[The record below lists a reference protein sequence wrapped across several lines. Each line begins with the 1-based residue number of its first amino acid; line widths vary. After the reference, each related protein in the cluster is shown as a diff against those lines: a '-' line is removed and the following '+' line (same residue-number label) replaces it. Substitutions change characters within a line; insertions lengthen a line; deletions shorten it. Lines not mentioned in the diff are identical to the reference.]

1 MNQSNGDFSH
11 HAQQQ
16 PHGSCCAYWI
26 LRLPNL
32 VSLAIENCA
41 DNSKGENKMTNYAY
55 YERSS
60 EDQQN
65 YEDALDAENTA
76 YGKCERCKE
85 IGSFFRRDI
94 GGAESYTPWIS
105 DCCEREMLCDIV
117 PNPEYDEDE
126 DEN

>member
-1 MNQSNGDFSH
+1 MAEIRQ
-11 HAQQQ
+11 A
-16 PHGSCCAYWI
+16 P
-26 LRLPNL
+26 

-55 YERSS
+55 YE
-60 EDQQN
+60 DQQG
-65 YEDALDAENTA
+65 YEDAWDAENIA

-94 GGAESYTPWIS
+94 GGAESYTTWVS
-105 DCCEREMLCDIV
+105 SCCEREMLGDIV
-117 PNPEYDEDE
+117 PNPEYEEDEEDE